1 MSTNPFDMDGLLGA
15 YALDALDDDER
26 RAVEDYLAS
35 SPRARQEV
43 QEHREVATMLA
54 WSGMDAP
61 DGLWDKISGSLE
73 GRAEAPAENLGK
85 VLSLR
90 EPKRRRMARTV
101 GSWVVASAA
110 AAAIA
115 VVAVNVT
122 RDDPPSDIRASA
134 AEMFAD
140 PSLRHAQLANNDSL
154 KVLAVVDQ
162 DGNGFLR
169 AEVLPNLGTER
180 TYQLWGQVGE
190 QLISLGLI
198 GPDPDLITFTA
209 REDVT
214 LLAITDEVKGG
225 VISSQ
230 NQPVVAGALA

>member
-1 MSTNPFDMDGLLGA
+1 MSTNPFDMDDLLGA

-43 QEHREVATMLA
+43 QDHREVATMLA

-61 DGLWDKISGSLE
+61 DGLWDKISSSLE
-73 GRAEAPAENLGK
+73 GRAEAPAENLAK
-85 VLSLR
+85 VLSLG
-90 EPKRRRMARTV
+90 EPKGRRLTRTI

-122 RDDPPSDIRASA
+122 RDDPPTDIRTSA

-140 PSLRHAQLANNDSL
+140 PSLRHAQLANDDNL

-162 DGNGFLR
+162 NGNGFLR
-169 AEVLPNLGTER
+169 ADVLPKLDAAR
-180 TYQLWGQVGE
+180 TYQLWGKVGE

-214 LLAITDEVKGG
+214 LLAITDEVRGG
-225 VISSQ
+225 VISSA